1 MNINDECI
9 ICLDQ
14 IKDYD
19 YVILSCKHM
28 IHYNCLETWINT
40 KKDYV
45 KMCPICD
52 TPSEVENIIIV
63 EELNK
68 KVTPIDYLIE
78 ESYEPLCCCNI
89 L

>member
-1 MNINDECI
+1 MNKNDECI

-52 TPSEVENIIIV
+52 TPSEVENIIIPYV
-63 EELNK
+63 VMNVMCK
-68 KVTPIDYLIE
+68 GFRAIT
-78 ESYEPLCCCNI
+78 N
-89 L
+89 